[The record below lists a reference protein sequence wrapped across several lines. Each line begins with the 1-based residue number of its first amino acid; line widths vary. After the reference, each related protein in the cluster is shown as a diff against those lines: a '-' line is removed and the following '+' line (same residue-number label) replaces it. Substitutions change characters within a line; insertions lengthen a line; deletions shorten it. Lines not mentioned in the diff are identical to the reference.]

1 MIRSILGGLIGR
13 ELDRRGRDGGAGG
26 AILGAVAARA
36 VTRMGPLGWALGGAY
51 VAKKAYDRH
60 KAAKVA
66 RTGQPSRYPP
76 AV

>member
-36 VTRMGPLGWALGGAY
+36 VTRMGPLGWALGVAY

-76 AV
+76 TV